1 MRTQSSR
8 RFSMDV
14 VWPVGSKATQQLYS
28 CVDSTVVYTWK
39 SERREQTHA
48 KMVSRR
54 MFVT

>member
-1 MRTQSSR
+1 
-8 RFSMDV
+8 MDV